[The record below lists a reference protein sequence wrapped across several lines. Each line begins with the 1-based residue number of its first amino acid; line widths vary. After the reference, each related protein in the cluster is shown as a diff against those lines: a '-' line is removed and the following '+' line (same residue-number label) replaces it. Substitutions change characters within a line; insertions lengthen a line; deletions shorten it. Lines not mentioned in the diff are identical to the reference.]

1 MHHHRPRAALITLE
15 QQLTRT
21 RGRSARIAVTAA
33 IGTTLALT
41 AAACA
46 SSNSGASGSAA
57 TTGAASP
64 IPAKD
69 NLKAAGCPST
79 IVLQTDW
86 NPEAEHGGQYQLLG
100 PNPSINTGAK
110 SVTSELVAHGG
121 VDTGVKL
128 QIRAG
133 GPAIGYQ
140 TVTSQLYKDSSITLG
155 YLGTDEQI
163 ALSKSQPTVAVMAGM
178 EKSPQIIQWSPQK
191 HPTWKTIADIGKT
204 NTKVLYFQGAT
215 YMDYLIG
222 KGILKQSQADGS
234 YDGTPTNFVASG
246 GTYAVQ
252 GFATAEPYTWSHDVR
267 AWDKPLKYQ
276 LIADTGY
283 NFYQQ
288 SIGVRKDKLAALKPC
303 LAKLV
308 PIMQQAVAD
317 YITHPAATNKLILD
331 LVTQYNNG
339 WVYTQGTANYADAT
353 MKSLGIIGNGPDST
367 LGNFDDSRVQQL
379 INILKPIYQAK
390 NKPILAGLVPSDL
403 VTNQFIDPSIGL
415 KF

>member
-1 MHHHRPRAALITLE
+1 MAAT
-15 QQLTRT
+15 T
-21 RGRSARIAVTAA
+21 A
-33 IGTTLALT
+33 IGTALALT

-46 SSNSGASGSAA
+46 SSGSGPSAGTA
-57 TTGAASP
+57 TTGAAAP
-64 IPAKD
+64 VPAKY

-86 NPEAEHGGQYQLLG
+86 NPEAEHGGQYELLG
-100 PNPSINTGAK
+100 PNPSINTSAK

-121 VDTGVKL
+121 ADTGVKL

-163 ALSKSQPTVAVMAGM
+163 ALSKTQPTVAVLAGM
-178 EKSPQIIQWSPQK
+178 QKSPQIIQWSPQK

-204 NTKVLYFQGAT
+204 NTKVLYYQGAA
-215 YMDYLIG
+215 YMNYFIG
-222 KGILKQSQADGS
+222 KKILKQSQVDGS

-246 GTYAVQ
+246 GVYAVQ

-283 NFYQQ
+283 NIYQQ
-288 SIGVRKDKLAALKPC
+288 AIGVRKDKLAALTPC
-303 LAKLV
+303 LTKLV
-308 PIMQQAVAD
+308 PIMQQAIVD
-317 YITHPAATNKLILD
+317 YISNPGPTEKLILN
-331 LVTQYNNG
+331 LVSQYNNG
-339 WVYTQGTANYADAT
+339 WVYTQGTADYAVKT
-353 MKSLGIIGNGPDST
+353 MKALGIIGNGPGGT
-367 LGNFDDSRVQQL
+367 LGSFDDSRLQQL
-379 INILKPIYQAK
+379 IGILKPIYQAE
-390 NKPILAGLVPSDL
+390 NKPILAGLKPSDL
-403 VTNQFIDPSIGL
+403 VDNQFIDPSIAL
-415 KF
+415 KS

>member
-1 MHHHRPRAALITLE
+1 MAATAAAGAAL
-15 QQLTRT
+15 
-21 RGRSARIAVTAA
+21 V
-33 IGTTLALT
+33 LT

-46 SSNSGASGSAA
+46 NSSGGGTTPAA
-57 TTGAASP
+57 TAGATSA
-64 IPAKD
+64 IPAKY

-86 NPEAEHGGQYQLLG
+86 NPESEHGGQYELLG
-100 PNPSINTGAK
+100 PNPSINTSAK

-128 QIRAG
+128 EIRAG
-133 GPAIGYQ
+133 GPAIGFQ

-163 ALSKSQPTVAVMAGM
+163 ALSKTQPTVAVLAGL
-178 EKSPQIIQWSPQK
+178 EKSPQIIQWSPRA
-191 HPTWKTIADIGKT
+191 HPGWRTIADIGKT

-215 YMDYLIG
+215 YMDYLAG
-222 KGILKQSQADGS
+222 QGILKKSQIDGS

-252 GFATAEPYTWSHDVR
+252 GFATSEPYTWSHDVR

-288 SIGVRKDKLAALKPC
+288 EMAVRKDKLAGLKSC
-303 LAKLV
+303 LTKLV
-308 PIMQQAVAD
+308 PIMQQAIVD
-317 YITHPAATNKLILD
+317 FVTSPAATNQLILN
-331 LVTQYNNG
+331 LVSAYNNG
-339 WVYTQGTANYADAT
+339 WVYTPGTANYAVST
-353 MKSLGIIGNGPDST
+353 MKSLGIVGNGPHGT
-367 LGNFDDSRVQQL
+367 LGSFDDSRVQHL
-379 INILKPIYQAK
+379 IGILTPIYKAR
-390 NKPILAGLVPSDL
+390 NKPILANLTPSDL
-403 VTNQFIDPSIGL
+403 VTNQFVDPSIGL
-415 KF
+415 KS